1 MMGDGMRRTLLYT
14 GASVAFLLL
23 LIALN
28 VQMRRTAA
36 AELALTEG
44 THAAVAEAASD
55 LETLSLALDKLRLT
69 TSPGRM
75 TALLAQAILSADR
88 AQSGIAD
95 LPDAQGQREVI
106 LTYLSRVSLQAQRAL
121 TALTEDGT
129 LASEER
135 SALTDMSDGVSLL
148 RAELDLACQA
158 LLTGEALSDAL
169 PATEVTAP
177 PSAAELAE
185 YKALPAT
192 EVSSG
197 EALQIAK
204 AFIGEDRV
212 LSVSPAPDTAGAL
225 PAYGVTVQTADL
237 QLNLEVT
244 RRGGRVLLMS
254 PETASF
260 PMVKTV
266 ADCTDAALDFLH
278 SRDFAQMEALY
289 YQVYDGLCVI
299 TCAYVQNNVLV
310 WADRVLVQ
318 VRMDT
323 AEVVGLEAR
332 SYWQHHIP
340 RKLQSPLLTAA
351 EAREAIVPQAEVR
364 TFRLCLLPLGS
375 QERLCWQFTLNMQ
388 GEGYISY
395 VDAITGEEL
404 LLEKVIQLASGSTA
418 A

>member
-1 MMGDGMRRTLLYT
+1 MNRTLIVT
-14 GASVAFLLL
+14 GASVAILLL

-28 VQMRRTAA
+28 VQLRRTAA

-44 THAAVAEAASD
+44 THAAVAEVASD
-55 LETLSLALDKLRLT
+55 LETLVLSLDKLRLT

-75 TALLAQAILSADR
+75 TALLAQVILSCDR

-95 LPDAQGQREVI
+95 LPDPQGQREVI
-106 LTYLSRVSLQAQRAL
+106 LMYLSRVSRQAQRGL

-129 LASEER
+129 LAAEER
-135 SALTDMSDGVSLL
+135 SALTELSDGARLL
-148 RAELDLACQA
+148 HAELEIACQA

-185 YKALPAT
+185 YRALPST
-192 EVSSG
+192 EVSGG

-204 AFIGEDRV
+204 EFIGEERV
-212 LSVSPAPDTAGAL
+212 LSVQSAPDTAGAL
-225 PAYGVTVQTADL
+225 PAYGVTVQTADV
-237 QLNLEVT
+237 QLNLEIT
-244 RRGGRVLLMS
+244 RRGGKVLLMS

-260 PMVKTV
+260 PMVRSV
-266 ADCTDAALDFLH
+266 ADCTAAALDFLH
-278 SRDFAQMEALY
+278 DRGFAQMEALY
-289 YQVYDGLCVI
+289 HQVYDGLCVI
-299 TCAYVQNNVLV
+299 TCAYVQSNVLV

-332 SYWQHHIP
+332 SYWQHHMP
-340 RKLQSPLLTAA
+340 RRVQTPLLTAS
-351 EAREAIVPQAEVR
+351 EARAALVPGAEV
-364 TFRLCLLPLGS
+364 TSFRLALLPQGT
-375 QERLCWQFTLNMQ
+375 QERLCWQFSLTMQ

-404 LLEKVIQLASGSTA
+404 LLEKVIRLDIGSTA